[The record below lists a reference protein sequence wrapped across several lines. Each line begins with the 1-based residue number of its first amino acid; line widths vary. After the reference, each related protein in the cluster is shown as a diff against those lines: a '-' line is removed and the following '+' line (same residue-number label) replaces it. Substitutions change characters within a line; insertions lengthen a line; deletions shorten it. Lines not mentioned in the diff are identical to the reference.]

1 MINRKPRGNRA
12 VSYSRVSSNKD
23 EQRTSIE
30 SQKHYYLEKFKNGGL
45 KAAPVGVICNSK
57 GDITVTNNGIYADE
71 RDIRNQHETPKSL

>member
-57 GDITVTNNGIYADE
+57 GILLLLITGFMQMRGYQEPA
-71 RDIRNQHETPKSL
+71 